1 MGVSQVV
8 VYYNCCLITAGP
20 LTPIRGFRGRSKN
33 TVLDCNLTFLVVNRE
48 TEKLCR
54 GARERLR
61 KRARGK
67 EIERERKER
76 ANKRASEGKR
86 EPDIEIK
93 REK

>member
-1 MGVSQVV
+1 
-8 VYYNCCLITAGP
+8 
-20 LTPIRGFRGRSKN
+20 
-33 TVLDCNLTFLVVNRE
+33 LVVNRE